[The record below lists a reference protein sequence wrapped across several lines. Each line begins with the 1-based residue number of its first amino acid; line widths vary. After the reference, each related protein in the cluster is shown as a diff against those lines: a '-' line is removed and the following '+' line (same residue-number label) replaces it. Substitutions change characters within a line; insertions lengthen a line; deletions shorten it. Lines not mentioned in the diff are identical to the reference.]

1 MAESPD
7 RRTFLRRAA
16 LAALGMPVVGTLA
29 CGDRAVD
36 AEQGGQPVQRAT
48 PPEAPTSLERPILL
62 PWGPDAVRI
71 AAPPPERPV
80 AYVSRGRM
88 EIYVDLEFR
97 DRLQYVLS
105 AHISV
110 STGHWRVPLP
120 GDSPTIPVQP
130 GDSRREFEEI
140 DMRVWDA
147 TIEPTEGD
155 MRVLRGT
162 ARAVTLSATCEPL
175 SGGGAFLSGGP
186 WEVQRCGPPSD
197 DLTREDLMEIGL
209 GTRFA
214 DRDCTQEIGPA
225 RFVTWACRDLPTFSA
240 L

>member
-1 MAESPD
+1 MSQGPD

-16 LAALGMPVVGTLA
+16 VAAFGVPALGTLG
-29 CGDRAVD
+29 CGDRSGEDRRDEAVPD
-36 AEQGGQPVQRAT
+36 VPARVT
-48 PPEAPTSLERPILL
+48 PRLAERPILL

-71 AAPPPERPV
+71 AAPPLERPV

-88 EIYVDLEFR
+88 EVYVDLEFR
-97 DRLQYVLS
+97 DRLAFVLS

-110 STGHWRVPLP
+110 STGRWRIPLP

-130 GDSRREFEEI
+130 GDARREFEEL

-147 TIEPTEGD
+147 SLEPSEGD
-155 MRVLRGT
+155 MRVLRGS
-162 ARAVTLSATCEPL
+162 RRPVTLSATCEPL

-186 WEVQRCGPPSD
+186 WEVRRSGLPND
-197 DLTREDLMEIGL
+197 DLTREDLMEIGT

-214 DRDCTQEIGPA
+214 DRDCTRAIGEA